1 MLLVVVEVM
10 FLSNPE
16 QKIHNTIFMGP
27 LAHRETSVDAFL
39 NQKKDVKWS
48 EEAENEY
55 LESVKTRATEKVRGL
70 LLQAKRRSDEIIHE
84 AELHAQEITSQA
96 ARQAQEI
103 EQKAQGVLG
112 NAEQRYQDVYNEAV
126 QKAQNDLNQILAQ
139 NQQALGESTAVVLLS
154 IHEQLG
160 KFYDVWK
167 EDLKQLTLDA
177 IEVGTGW
184 VASTEKEAI
193 LKQLLDECVQKLID
207 KKNFIVRVN
216 PADAELITQVL
227 ENSREKAWS
236 MESSKELEPGSLEL
250 ESDNV
255 FIKNSHNERQKFVQ
269 EILDN
274 LILPKNHDEELLEQQ
289 LKDSLNHEMQNNPVI
304 RHSMEQNPEPITEIP
319 LQSIM
324 PEQANVQE
332 EMPAPEE
339 MPAQDEISMAENMA
353 DIAFEQAQSNTKQV
367 IPQDLQAK
375 EQAQLDLALEIQEE
389 MPAPQAP
396 EPVQAPKQ
404 QAAPAQADIDD
415 LFDNPAPEPAP
426 QPAAQP
432 AAQPA
437 PQQAA
442 QTKPAQA
449 DIDNL
454 FDNPAPQTAQKPAQA
469 DIDSLFDNPEPVKV
483 IDELPDAPETH
494 AETAHA
500 EAADMVEEFLGK
512 PEPKQEEEHALPQDL
527 ADDLLAEMGFNDK

>member
-1 MLLVVVEVM
+1 M
-10 FLSNPE
+10 SSPE

-27 LAHRETSVDAFL
+27 LTHRETSVDAFL

-55 LESVKTRATEKVRGL
+55 LESVKTRATEKVRAL

-84 AELHAQEITSQA
+84 AEQQAQEITNQA
-96 ARQAQEI
+96 NQQAQEI
-103 EQKAQGVLG
+103 EQKAQGVLN

-139 NQQALGESTAVVLLS
+139 NQQSLGESTAVVLLS
-154 IHEQLG
+154 IHEQLN

-184 VASTEKEAI
+184 VANTEKEAI

-274 LILPKNHDEELLEQQ
+274 LILPKNHDEELIEQQ

-319 LQSIM
+319 LQNIM
-324 PEQANVQE
+324 PEQENAQE
-332 EMPAPEE
+332 EISMP
-339 MPAQDEISMAENMA
+339 QDMAENMDMQNEMQESSVQA
-353 DIAFEQAQSNTKQV
+353 EPAQFAPEMEQTAPMQSAESDI
-367 IPQDLQAK
+367 
-375 EQAQLDLALEIQEE
+375 EE
-389 MPAPQAP
+389 MMPQAS
-396 EPVQAPKQ
+396 QTQ
-404 QAAPAQADIDD
+404 QATPV
-415 LFDNPAPEPAP
+415 P
-426 QPAAQP
+426 QPASAQDDIDNLFD
-432 AAQPA
+432 A
-437 PQQAA
+437 PQSVQ
-442 QTKPAQA
+442 KPAQA

-454 FDNPAPQTAQKPAQA
+454 FDAQPASPQTNIDDLFDNPQPTSQAPKPAQA
-469 DIDSLFDNPEPVKV
+469 DIDSLFDKPAEPVKV
-483 IDELPDAPETH
+483 IDELPTFDAPETH
-494 AETAHA
+494 AEAAHA

-512 PEPKQEEEHALPQDL
+512 PEPKQEPKQEEGHALPQDL

>member
-1 MLLVVVEVM
+1 MPAVVEVM
-10 FLSNPE
+10 FLSSPE
-16 QKIHNTIFMGP
+16 NKKVHNTIFMGP

-55 LESVKTRATEKVRGL
+55 LESVKNRATEKVRAL
-70 LLQAKRRSDEIIHE
+70 LLQAKRRSDEIIRE
-84 AELHAQEITSQA
+84 AEQQAQEINSQA
-96 ARQAQEI
+96 NQKAQEI
-103 EQKAQGVLG
+103 EQKAQDVLAG
-112 NAEQRYQDVYNEAV
+112 AEQRYQDVYNEAV
-126 QKAQNDLNQILAQ
+126 QKAQTDLNRILAQ

-167 EDLKQLTLDA
+167 EDLKQLVLEA

-184 VASTEKEAI
+184 IANTEKEAI

-255 FIKNSHNERQKFVQ
+255 FIKNSHSERQKFVQ

-274 LILPKNHDEELLEQQ
+274 LILPKSHDEELLEQH
-289 LKDSLNHEMQNNPVI
+289 LKDSLNHEMQSNPVL
-304 RHSMEQNPEPITEIP
+304 RHSMEQSQEPIEEIP
-319 LQSIM
+319 LRNFM
-324 PEQANVQE
+324 PDQGNDLDLQQE
-332 EMPAPEE
+332 NPDQE
-339 MPAQDEISMAENMA
+339 EISMPENMT
-353 DIAFEQAQSNTKQV
+353 DTAFEQTADNLTQAE
-367 IPQDLQAK
+367 QAK
-375 EQAQLDLALEIQEE
+375 PMQSAEQNIADMPVQSQQLAQQQAQTQAQVQQ
-389 MPAPQAP
+389 PVQGQAAPQAQK
-396 EPVQAPKQ
+396 PVQTSQPVSAQDNIDSLFDNPVPQAQ
-404 QAAPAQADIDD
+404 QAAPSQM
-415 LFDNPAPEPAP
+415 
-426 QPAAQP
+426 
-432 AAQPA
+432 
-437 PQQAA
+437 
-442 QTKPAQA
+442 

-454 FDNPAPQTAQKPAQA
+454 FDNPAPQA
-469 DIDSLFDNPEPVKV
+469 EPVKIPQAAPVNV
-483 IDELPDAPETH
+483 IDELPTFDDPENH
-494 AETAHA
+494 AQAAHA

-512 PEPKQEEEHALPQDL
+512 PEPKQEEGHALPQDL

>member
-96 ARQAQEI
+96 TRQAQEI

-319 LQSIM
+319 LQNIM

-332 EMPAPEE
+332 EMPA
-339 MPAQDEISMAENMA
+339 QDEISMAEDMA
-353 DIAFEQAQSNTKQV
+353 DIAFEQVQSNTEQV
-367 IPQDLQAK
+367 IPQDLQAE

-415 LFDNPAPEPAP
+415 LFDNPAS
-426 QPAAQP
+426 
-432 AAQPA
+432 
-437 PQQAA
+437 
-442 QTKPAQA
+442 
-449 DIDNL
+449 
-454 FDNPAPQTAQKPAQA
+454 QTAQKPAQA

-512 PEPKQEEEHALPQDL
+512 PEPKQEEGHALPQDL